1 VLIAGPNLTLDR
13 ILGIDELRPGEVL
26 RFSDATIA
34 PGGKGVNVAR
44 VARAMGFPAVLV
56 AMAPGRTGRAAVELL
71 ADEGLQVDAV
81 PVEGEARVASIVVER
96 GGRIT
101 VLNEPGPTIT
111 PEDWEGYEGAVDQ
124 RLGDQGWLV
133 CIGSTP
139 PGSPPDAYRRLV
151 RMARSRGAST
161 LVDAAGS
168 ALAAALEAAPDLV
181 TPSLAEAE
189 GVLRGIAVQPA
200 VEQSPGVPDRAL
212 RAAAALVERGA
223 GSALVTAASGVAV
236 DRGSER
242 WWVDAPAV
250 DVRNPIGAG
259 DSLVGG
265 LVGSLEQG
273 EDFRSALQVGVAAAS
288 ASVETAIPGAV
299 DPERVRSLVLRVTV

>member
-13 ILGIDELRPGEVL
+13 ILGIDDLRPGEVL

-44 VARAMGFPAVLV
+44 VARTMGFPAVLV

-81 PVEGEARVASIVVER
+81 PVEGEVRVASIVVER

-101 VLNEPGPTIT
+101 VLNEPGPAIT
-111 PEDWEGYEGAVDQ
+111 PEAWEAYEGAIN
-124 RLGDQGWLV
+124 RHLGGHPWLV

-139 PGSPPDAYRRLV
+139 PGGPPDAYRRLV
-151 RMARSRGAST
+151 QAARYRGAGT
-161 LVDAAGS
+161 LVDAAGP

-189 GVLRGIAVQPA
+189 GLLQGTAVQPA
-200 VEQSPGVPDRAL
+200 AEGSPEAADRAL
-212 RAAAALVERGA
+212 DAASALVERGA
-223 GSALVTAASGVAV
+223 GSALVTVASGVAV
-236 DRGSER
+236 NRGAER
-242 WWVDAPAV
+242 WWVDAPTV
-250 DVRNPIGAG
+250 DARNPIGAG

-265 LVGSLEQG
+265 LVGSLEHG

-288 ASVETAIPGAV
+288 ASVETNLPGFV
-299 DPERVRSLVLRVTV
+299 DPGRVRTLTRQVAM